1 MITLTTELERLG
13 LTLDAEALAA
23 FENDLYAQNAVMN
36 LTRVPREE
44 CWLRHMLD
52 SLLIA
57 EFIPVGASVLD
68 IGTGPG
74 FPAWPLALA
83 RPDLTVTALDS
94 SSKMLGFLR
103 RHSLPNLRIEQGRA
117 EEVGLTDA
125 FDVVTGRAL
134 APLPIQLEI
143 SARPCR
149 KGGIV
154 LPMRTPNDLAEIER
168 LSSVLGLELETVHHR
183 TLPVI
188 HAERVFPVYRKVHN
202 TPAGHPRAWAKMRE
216 RTL

>member
-13 LTLDAEALAA
+13 LTLDAEAVAA
-23 FENDLYAQNAVMN
+23 FEGDLYAQNEVMN

-44 CWLRHMLD
+44 CWLRHVLD

-57 EFIPVGASVLD
+57 EFIPQGSTVLD
-68 IGTGPG
+68 IGSGPG

-125 FDVVTGRAL
+125 FNVVTGRAL

-149 KGGIV
+149 KGGIL

-202 TPAGHPRAWAKMRE
+202 TPAGHPRPWAKMRE
-216 RTL
+216 RML